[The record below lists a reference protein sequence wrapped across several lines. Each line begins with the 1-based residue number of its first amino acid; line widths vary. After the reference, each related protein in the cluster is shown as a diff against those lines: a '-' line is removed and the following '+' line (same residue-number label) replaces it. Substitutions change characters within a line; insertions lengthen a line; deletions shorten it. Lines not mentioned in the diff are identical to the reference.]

1 MQYTSIV
8 SIPESGIYHFLD
20 VNGLTR
26 VYTSTKDSIM
36 KAAKSRGLCSRIIVL
51 DSAEKARFGVVQLFS
66 HSPFCTIMKKADS
79 SAMQHV
85 TAQETLDLILL
96 L

>member
-51 DSAEKARFGVVQLFS
+51 DSAEKARFEVQLFS
-66 HSPFCTIMKKADS
+66 HSRFCTIMKKADS